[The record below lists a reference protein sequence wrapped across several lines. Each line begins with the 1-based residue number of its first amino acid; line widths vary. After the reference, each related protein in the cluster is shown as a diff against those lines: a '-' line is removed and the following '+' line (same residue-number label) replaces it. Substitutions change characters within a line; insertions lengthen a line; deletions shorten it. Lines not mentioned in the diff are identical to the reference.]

1 MGLLDRSKRIVDI
14 RRDNRKKKREGDTDT
29 TPKTDAIGEGT
40 IGDINGLDFTVLG
53 RIVYDWGGGSWEEF
67 YLEFVD
73 TEEHKWLSKEGT
85 SMELLVEVEGSDA
98 PDPEDLSEGDF
109 FELSGEKVKVIEVG
123 EAKITSVSGSFPWNI
138 ASGTEVI
145 YADCEFE
152 RTGETL
158 SLEKPKGSRIEVYRG
173 KEVAKGSINFY

>member
-14 RRDNRKKKREGDTDT
+14 KRDNRKKQREGSVDTGV
-29 TPKTDAIGEGT
+29 KTGSIGEGT
-40 IGDINGLDFTVLG
+40 IGDFNGLDFTVLG

-73 TEEHKWLSKEGT
+73 TEEYKWLSKEGT
-85 SMELLVEVEGSDA
+85 TMELLVEVESSDA
-98 PDPEDLSEGDF
+98 PDPENLSEGDL
-109 FELSGEKVKVIEVG
+109 FELTDEKVKVIEVG

-173 KEVAKGSINFY
+173 NEVSKGSLNFY